1 MNVSFAVNRLQAN
14 AAAIEHLVGAVDDDQ
29 AHWQPSPADWSIVEV
44 INHLADEER
53 LDFRL
58 RLDYALH
65 RPAEP
70 VPPIDPVGWVT
81 QRAYNARSLD
91 ASLADF
97 LAERRAS
104 VAWLAG
110 LADPAWDN
118 ALHFAWG
125 TLHAGDVLAAWL
137 AHDSLH
143 IRQLAELHRAYV
155 AAIAAPY
162 RVHYAGD
169 W

>member
-1 MNVSFAVNRLQAN
+1 MNVSFAASRLQAN
-14 AAAIEHLVGAVDDDQ
+14 AAAIEQLVQAVDDEQ
-29 AHWQPSPADWSIVEV
+29 AHWQPPAQGWSIVEV

-65 RPAEP
+65 RPGEP

-81 QRAYNARSLD
+81 QNAYNARPLA
-91 ASLADF
+91 ASMADF

-110 LADPAWDN
+110 LRDPAWDN

-125 TLHAGDVLAAWL
+125 TLHAGDVLAAWI

-143 IRQLAELHRAYV
+143 IRQLAELHREYV
-155 AAIAAPY
+155 AFLAAPY
-162 RVHYAGD
+162 RVDYAGD